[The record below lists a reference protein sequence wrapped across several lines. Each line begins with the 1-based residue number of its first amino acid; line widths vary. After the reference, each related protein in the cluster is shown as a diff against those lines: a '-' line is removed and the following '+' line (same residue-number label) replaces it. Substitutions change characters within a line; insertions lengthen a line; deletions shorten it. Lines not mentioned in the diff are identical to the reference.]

1 MGVFNPLVLF
11 LHRFWEVL
19 EPCLAEQEWLGYSCL
34 SLLFQP

>member
-19 EPCLAEQEWLGYSCL
+19 EPRLAERSGYSCL